1 MTRVV
6 HAAAETIVIH
16 GTDHIEFYVGNAK
29 QASYFY
35 QKAFGFDLVA
45 YAGPETGV
53 RDRASYVLQQ
63 DKIRFVLSTA
73 LTPDHPISE
82 HVRRHGDGVKDVAL
96 WVEDARKAF
105 DLAVARGG
113 KAVMEPTEQRDD
125 YGMVVLAAVA
135 TYGDTIHTFV
145 ERKAYAGAFLPGYVS
160 AKGLGEPSTGLSYID
175 HVVGNVG
182 WNEMT
187 AWADFYR
194 QTFGFHQFANFDDK
208 DISTEYSALRS
219 VVVANDNERIKFP
232 LNEPAEGK
240 KKSQIEEYIQFYGS
254 PGVQHLALIT
264 RDIVGTVERLR
275 ANGVEFLE
283 TPDSYYADLLAR
295 VGPLEEDLAVLQR
308 LGILVDV
315 DDKGYMLQIFTK
327 PLEDRPTVF
336 FEIIQRRGS
345 ESFGK
350 GNFKALFES
359 IEREQSR
366 RGNL

>member
-1 MTRVV
+1 MASVV
-6 HAAAETIVIH
+6 QAAVETIVIH
-16 GTDHIEFYVGNAK
+16 GTDYIEFYVGNAK
-29 QASYFY
+29 QAAYFY
-35 QKAFGFDLVA
+35 QKAFGFNLVA

-63 DKIRFVLSTA
+63 NKIRFVLSTA

-82 HVRRHGDGVKDVAL
+82 HVKQHGDGVKDVAL
-96 WVEDARKAF
+96 WVEDAKLAH
-105 DLAVARGG
+105 DLAVSRGG
-113 KAVMEPTEQRDD
+113 TSVMAPVERSDEH
-125 YGMVVLAAVA
+125 GKVVLAAVA

-145 ERKAYAGAFLPGYVS
+145 ERKAYNGVFLPGFVS
-160 AKGLGEPSTGLSYID
+160 AKGLDMPTAGLEYID

-182 WNEMT
+182 WNEMNS
-187 AWADFYR
+187 WVDFYR
-194 QTFGFHQFANFDDK
+194 QIFGFHQFANFDDK

-240 KKSQIEEYIQFYGS
+240 KKSQIEEYIQFYGA

-264 RDIVGTVERLR
+264 HDIVATVKQLR
-275 ANGVEFLE
+275 ANGVEFLS
-283 TPDSYYADLLAR
+283 TPDSYYEDLLTR
-295 VGPLEEDLAVLQR
+295 VGTLQEDLNVLKEH
-308 LGILVDV
+308 GILVDV

-359 IEREQSR
+359 IEREQDR

>member
-1 MTRVV
+1 MASVV
-6 HAAAETIVIH
+6 PAAAETIVIH
-16 GTDHIEFYVGNAK
+16 GTDHIEFFVGNAK
-29 QASYFY
+29 QAAYFY
-35 QKAFGFDLVA
+35 QKAFGFDVVA

-53 RDRASYVLQQ
+53 RDRASYVLAQN
-63 DKIRFVLSTA
+63 KIRFVLSTG

-82 HVRRHGDGVKDVAL
+82 HVKQHGDGVKDVAL
-96 WVEDARKAF
+96 WVEDARKAYE
-105 DLAVARGG
+105 LAVARGG
-113 KAVMEPTEQRDD
+113 KSVLAPVEEQDAH
-125 YGMVVLAAVA
+125 GSVVRAAVA
-135 TYGDTIHTFV
+135 TYGDTIHSFI
-145 ERKAYAGAFLPGYVS
+145 ERKAYNGVFLPGYVS
-160 AKGLGEPSTGLSYID
+160 AKGLNEPSAGLEYID

-182 WNEMT
+182 WNEMNT
-187 AWADFYR
+187 WVDFYR
-194 QTFGFHQFANFDDK
+194 QIFGFHQFANFDDK

-240 KKSQIEEYIQFYGS
+240 KKSQIEEYIQFYRG

-264 RDIVGTVERLR
+264 HDIVSTVRRLR
-275 ANGVEFLE
+275 ANGVEFLP
-283 TPDSYYADLLAR
+283 TPASYYEDLLDR
-295 VGPLEEDLAVLQR
+295 VGSIQEDIKLLQEH
-308 LGILVDV
+308 GILVDV

-359 IEREQSR
+359 IEREQDR